1 MHFIEHAACV
11 TLVFSCSLLLQFIMR
26 RQLEY
31 LSKTQFV
38 SCLSSEQV
46 SLLFD
51 RIKDNLKDHY
61 KTFDAGEHLFRENDD
76 SGAGL
81 FLIKEGEVKV
91 GALLQEF
98 RYLATHNSFK
108 VYSSAPDGTQ
118 QNSTLYRATE
128 SLGAFDIIDRSNR
141 RVSALAVTKTRVTVL
156 SHHMFAQFCAEHP
169 AVLSHYIT
177 DVIARFWRL
186 ASFTLYTF
194 LELRDHHLKPLD
206 VIRVAGCI
214 MHSLHS
220 AALTRKVFKCASVVD
235 MDLNDH
241 ADGGSPVRWSFF
253 FIFRFSS
260 SFFLKILCSRH
271 RLPPNLPRPAPT

>member
-1 MHFIEHAACV
+1 M
-11 TLVFSCSLLLQFIMR
+11 TLDFSCSLLLQFIIR
-26 RQLEY
+26 KQLEY

-51 RIKDNLKDHY
+51 RIKDSLKDHY

-81 FLIKEGEVKV
+81 FLIKEGEVQV
-91 GALLQEF
+91 GSFLQDQ
-98 RYLATHNSFK
+98 RYPAAHYSFQ

-118 QNSTLYRATE
+118 PISTIYRATE

-141 RVSALAVTKTRVTVL
+141 CVSALALTKTRVTVL
-156 SHHMFAQFCAEHP
+156 SHHMFSQFCAEHP
-169 AVLSHYIT
+169 VVLSHYIT

-194 LELRDHHLKPLD
+194 LELRDHHLKPVD

-214 MHSLHS
+214 MDSLHS

-235 MDLNDH
+235 MDFH
-241 ADGGSPVRWSFF
+241 AHSDGGSPVRL
-253 FIFRFSS
+253 FS
-260 SFFLKILCSRH
+260 
-271 RLPPNLPRPAPT
+271 T

>member
-1 MHFIEHAACV
+1 
-11 TLVFSCSLLLQFIMR
+11 MR

-214 MHSLHS
+214 MQSLHS

-253 FIFRFSS
+253 FKFRFAS